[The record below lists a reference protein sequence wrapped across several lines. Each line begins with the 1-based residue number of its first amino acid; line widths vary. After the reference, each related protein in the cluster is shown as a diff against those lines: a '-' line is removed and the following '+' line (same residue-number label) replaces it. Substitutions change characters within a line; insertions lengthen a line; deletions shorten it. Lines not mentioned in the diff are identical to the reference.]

1 MCGSQLAACNH
12 FLCCEA
18 ATALCSCLPCLLQQP
33 LKLNNCLPGSCLD
46 FRRWICTMLL
56 LILTKLTDA
65 LTESAAQVLQQV
77 MSARDWVRLACHSTP
92 SVVNVLHVFTSVT
105 ADISPHSLAHA
116 VASLSISQLTAWHC
130 ASILSSCS
138 LMCLKLGRCSGS
150 SWKHA
155 SPKICSRHHNDAVQ
169 LDIHVATTM

>member
-1 MCGSQLAACNH
+1 
-12 FLCCEA
+12 
-18 ATALCSCLPCLLQQP
+18 
-33 LKLNNCLPGSCLD
+33 
-46 FRRWICTMLL
+46 MLL
-56 LILTKLTDA
+56 LNLENLTDA
-65 LTESAAQVLQQV
+65 LTDSAVHVLQQV
-77 MSARDWVRLACHSTP
+77 MSGGDWVRPACHSIP
-92 SVVNVLHVFTSVT
+92 SVVNVLHVFTSMT

-116 VASLSISQLTAWHC
+116 VASLPMSQLTAWHC

-155 SPKICSRHHNDAVQ
+155 SPKVCSRHHNDAVQ